1 MSPMFPIRN
10 LKTAPKITANVKKAP
25 TLKTERPLSWRYRG
39 TKGHERAKLKES
51 KALIRFIARS
61 LRFKFLYSV

>member
-10 LKTAPKITANVKKAP
+10 LKTAPKITADVKKTP

-51 KALIRFIARS
+51 KALIKVIARS